1 MSKQFSI
8 IIPAFNE
15 EENVPTLLDD
25 INSYFQE
32 IEEVEVVIVDDG
44 SYRELS
50 EYIKVDAYD
59 FELKIIRNKYN
70 LGQSKSI
77 EIGLEAINSNLV
89 GLIDSDCQN
98 PPSELRKAYDIYKN
112 NDVDAV
118 VSYRKNR
125 QDDLLRKSISVFA
138 NSLLKIMTKS
148 KFKDL
153 GSSIKVIKKECLV
166 SITFEGDMH
175 RFISPMLKVRG
186 FKILEIEV
194 SHSKRKFGESKYGF
208 NRIVPVLVDGIL
220 FFLTNGFT
228 RPSKY
233 GIGKLS
239 LILLLVSF
247 MLNIVVVLQK
257 INSSVFV
264 HRNPL
269 FIIGMVFLLLSI
281 QIFSQVI
288 KLNKDYWGA

>member
-98 PPSELRKAYDIYKN
+98 PPSELRKAYDAYKN

-257 INSSVFV
+257 
-264 HRNPL
+264 
-269 FIIGMVFLLLSI
+269 
-281 QIFSQVI
+281 
-288 KLNKDYWGA
+288 